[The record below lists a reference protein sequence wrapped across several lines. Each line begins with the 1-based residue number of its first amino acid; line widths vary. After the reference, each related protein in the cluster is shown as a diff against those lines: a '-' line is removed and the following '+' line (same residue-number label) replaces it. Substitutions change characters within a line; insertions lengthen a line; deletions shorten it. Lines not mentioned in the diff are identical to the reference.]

1 MLDELPYVDEHAIR
15 IPAPRDV
22 VWAALERYVATS
34 LRIPEGNPLAL
45 ILGTEPRA
53 GFEVSESVPGESLDL
68 VGRHRFSTY
77 LLRFELAD
85 APSRTTQLRAQTYA
99 AFPGV
104 GGRVY
109 RALVISMRTHEV
121 ATNHVL
127 RSVRRQIAA

>member
-53 GFEVSESVPGESLDL
+53 GFEVSGSVPGESLDL

-85 APSRTTQLRAQTYA
+85 APSGTTQLRAQTYA

-127 RSVRRQIAA
+127 RSVRRRIAA